1 MNLCNHDTTK
11 SQMTS
16 KEGRRRGS
24 YEHTS
29 ESVVMMIST
38 SRMMKQKHG
47 DDAHLMMLWAGL
59 HVSEC

>member
-16 KEGRRRGS
+16 KEGGRRGS
-24 YEHTS
+24 YEHTLD
-29 ESVVMMIST
+29 SVVMMISI
-38 SRMMKQKHG
+38 SRIMKQKHR

-59 HVSEC
+59 HVSDC